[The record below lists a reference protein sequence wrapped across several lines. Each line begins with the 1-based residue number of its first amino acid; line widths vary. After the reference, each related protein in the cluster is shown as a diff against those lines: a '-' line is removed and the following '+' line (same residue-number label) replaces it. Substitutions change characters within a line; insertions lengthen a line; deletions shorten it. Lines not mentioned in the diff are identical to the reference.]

1 MNDEELNDAIYELGV
16 LLADPTVGLIVTT
29 MKQNFWEKFKD
40 FELLEAWECFV
51 DRFNGFLWNLCTYYH
66 GHLLLSSGHLRI
78 FCRFAILDQPGQIG
92 QEEHQGNDRRHHDYP
107 EGKVRRQDIQ
117 HRGGGLR

>member
-51 DRFNGFLWNLCTYYH
+51 DEVNRVNTVIEL
-66 GHLLLSSGHLRI
+66 
-78 FCRFAILDQPGQIG
+78 
-92 QEEHQGNDRRHHDYP
+92 HD
-107 EGKVRRQDIQ
+107 ELTRRQNEREEI
-117 HRGGGLR
+117 

>member
-1 MNDEELNDAIYELGV
+1 MNDKELNDAIYELGV

-51 DRFNGFLWNLCTYYH
+51 DEVNRVNTVIEL
-66 GHLLLSSGHLRI
+66 
-78 FCRFAILDQPGQIG
+78 
-92 QEEHQGNDRRHHDYP
+92 HD
-107 EGKVRRQDIQ
+107 ELTRRQNEREEI
-117 HRGGGLR
+117 

>member
-16 LLADPTVGLIVTT
+16 LLADPTVGLIATT

-51 DRFNGFLWNLCTYYH
+51 DEVNRVNTVIEL
-66 GHLLLSSGHLRI
+66 
-78 FCRFAILDQPGQIG
+78 
-92 QEEHQGNDRRHHDYP
+92 HD
-107 EGKVRRQDIQ
+107 ELTRRQNEREEI
-117 HRGGGLR
+117 